1 MDHSYYITIPMVLW
15 FLSRRFFD
23 NSANHDALLT
33 PSAIMVEFLFGIKI
47 TNLVEVHPM
56 KIHVCYHLIH
66 RMGLKYKKFTGD
78 ARRRTQ
84 SDDRSS
90 YGPSN
95 EMS

>member
-1 MDHSYYITIPMVLW
+1 MTIPMALW

-33 PSAIMVEFLFGIKI
+33 LSAIMVEFLFGIKI
-47 TNLVEVHPM
+47 TSLVEVHPM
-56 KIHVCYHLIH
+56 KIHVCFHLSH
-66 RMGLKYKKFTGD
+66 RMGLKYKKFTCD

-84 SDDRSS
+84 NDDRSS

-95 EMS
+95 QMS